1 MKRSRK
7 SIVITPLMYPGTIA
21 HSTRLAKQEMTTS
34 NLLYKQKKISNILLY
49 IHCPPC
55 VWQNISVWLKTS
67 FTESVDVKLKKR
79 GHFILN
85 RLIESQNRS
94 RLGPE

>member
-21 HSTRLAKQEMTTS
+21 HSTRFLSLAKQEMTTS

-67 FTESVDVKLKKR
+67 FTESVDVKLKKED
-79 GHFILN
+79 ILSSSIGLLSH
-85 RLIESQNRS
+85 RI
-94 RLGPE
+94 GPD